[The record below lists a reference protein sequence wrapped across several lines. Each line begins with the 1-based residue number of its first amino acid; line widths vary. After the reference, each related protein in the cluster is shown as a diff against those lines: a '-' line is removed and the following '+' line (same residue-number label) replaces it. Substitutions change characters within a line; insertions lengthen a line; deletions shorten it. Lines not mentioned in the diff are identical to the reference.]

1 MAKGFSLAGSL
12 PKAMKAPPKASAV
25 CWKERPSSIT
35 TASPPAPAIPETS
48 SCISTDLPDPD
59 LPVTATL

>member
-1 MAKGFSLAGSL
+1 MAKGFSVAASL

-25 CWKERPSSIT
+25 CWNERPSSIT
-35 TASPPAPAIPETS
+35 TASPPAPMRPVTS
-48 SCISTDLPDPD
+48 SCISTDLPEPD

>member
-1 MAKGFSLAGSL
+1 MAKGLRQAGSL
-12 PKAMKAPPKASAV
+12 PKAMNAPSRASAV

-35 TASPPAPAIPETS
+35 TASPPAPISPVTS
-48 SCISTDLPDPD
+48 SCISTDLPEPD